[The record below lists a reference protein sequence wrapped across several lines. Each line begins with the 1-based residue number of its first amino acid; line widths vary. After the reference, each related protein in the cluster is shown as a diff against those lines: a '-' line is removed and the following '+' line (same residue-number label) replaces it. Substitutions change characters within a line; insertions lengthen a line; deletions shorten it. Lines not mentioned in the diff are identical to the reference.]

1 MMRQNIRNNADI
13 ETTTV
18 NQNLI
23 AVSVVDTIIV
33 G

>member
-1 MMRQNIRNNADI
+1 MIRLNIRNNADI

>member
-23 AVSVVDTIIV
+23 AVSVVDTIIFS
-33 G
+33 